1 MPPFDLETCARP
13 NILSLQPYRCA
24 RDDFKADGANVLLDL
39 NENAYGPALQNAITS
54 ANPFLN
60 PAHLHRYPDR
70 LQAQLKHQFCAFRNS
85 HAHSKQVLTPDNIFL
100 GNGSVEA
107 IDALIRAF
115 CTPRKD
121 SILICP
127 PTYGMYA
134 VSAQVNDVA
143 VLKIPLLSP
152 PTFALNL
159 AAILHALSTTPNIK
173 LIYLASPGNPTGS
186 LLSKSDILHI
196 LAHPTWNGILVLDEA
211 YVDFTSLDESAS
223 LAGLVTEFPNLVVLH
238 TLSKAFGLAGI
249 RLGAAWAPPPIARL
263 LNALKAPWNIPD
275 PSAALASHAL
285 SEQGIAAMR
294 RNRARVVLQR
304 ERLLRELMSI
314 WRVGK
319 IRSGTDSNFLMF
331 EVLNELGELDN
342 AVAGAVYEKLAKVGV
357 LVRFRGNEV
366 GCHSCLRVT
375 VGAEGQNDQF
385 LNALKKALIQVH
397 SGLGEGVVDLEV
409 EEEQAA
415 GRGSGAVVSDSSSS
429 FDFVGDK
436 EGRGD

>member
-1 MPPFDLETCARP
+1 MSPFGLETCPRP

-39 NENAYGPALQNAITS
+39 NENAYSPALQNTITLAI
-54 ANPFLN
+54 
-60 PAHLHRYPDR
+60 
-70 LQAQLKHQFCAFRNS
+70 CAFRNS
-85 HAHSKQVLTPDNIFL
+85 HAHSKQVLTPDIFL
-100 GNGSVEA
+100 GTGSVEA

-134 VSAQVNDVA
+134 VSAQVNDIA

-211 YVDFTSLDESAS
+211 YVDFASLDESAS
-223 LAGLVTEFPNLVVLH
+223 LAGLITEFPNLVVLH

-285 SEQGIAAMR
+285 SEQASR
-294 RNRARVVLQR
+294 QCAR
-304 ERLLRELMSI
+304 I
-314 WRVGK
+314 GHAVGQ

-342 AVAGAVYEKLAKVGV
+342 AVAGAEYEKLAKGT
-357 LVRFRGNEV
+357 
-366 GCHSCLRVT
+366 C
-375 VGAEGQNDQF
+375 
-385 LNALKKALIQVH
+385 ALP
-397 SGLGEGVVDLEV
+397 
-409 EEEQAA
+409 A
-415 GRGSGAVVSDSSSS
+415 GYCGG
-429 FDFVGDK
+429 
-436 EGRGD
+436 

>member
-1 MPPFDLETCARP
+1 MSPFDLETCARP

-39 NENAYGPALQNAITS
+39 NENAYGPALQNTITS
-54 ANPFLN
+54 ASPFLN

-70 LQAQLKHQFCAFRNS
+70 LQTQLKHRLCAFRNS

-100 GNGSVEA
+100 GTGSVEA

-186 LLSKSDILHI
+186 LLSKPDILHI

-211 YVDFTSLDESAS
+211 YVDFASLDESAS

-238 TLSKAFGLAGI
+238 TLSKAFG
-249 RLGAAWAPPPIARL
+249 
-263 LNALKAPWNIPD
+263 
-275 PSAALASHAL
+275 
-285 SEQGIAAMR
+285 
-294 RNRARVVLQR
+294 
-304 ERLLRELMSI
+304 
-314 WRVGK
+314 VGQ
-319 IRSGTDSNFLMF
+319 IRSLTDGNFLMF
-331 EVLNELGELDN
+331 DVLNELGELDN
-342 AVAGAVYEKLAKVGV
+342 AVAGAVYEKLAKEGV
-357 LVRFRGNEV
+357 LVRFRGEEV

-375 VGAEGQNDQF
+375 VGAEGQNDRF
-385 LNALKKALIQVH
+385 LNALKKALVQVH
-397 SGLGEGVVDLEV
+397 SGLGEEVVDLEV
-409 EEEQAA
+409 EEEQVA
-415 GRGSGAVVSDSSSS
+415 GRGSGADVSDSSSS
-429 FDFVGDK
+429 FIFVGDK
-436 EGRGD
+436 GGGGD